1 MLAAERVK
9 LPKPFLVNEKLV
21 PETMP
26 ERVRVFWRTLR
37 ERLAVRATVPARLR
51 LCVPVKPILPP
62 KVSGLAPVVMAA
74 AEVLSSEPAFKVQLA
89 VAAPRAA
96 ALLRFNVP
104 AVSTFDVPVKVLA
117 PESVRRFE
125 VLTVREPVPERIPE
139 ITPKLFAPI
148 CVTGRLVVPPV
159 AASVP
164 PARLKVLGAVKVTR
178 FSEPRLIVTAPVPMA

>member
-9 LPKPFLVNEKLV
+9 LPKPFFVKEKV
-21 PETMP
+21 FPETIP

-37 ERLAVRATVPARLR
+37 ERFAVRATVPARLR
-51 LCVPVKPILPP
+51 LCVPVKPTLPP
-62 KVSGLAPVVMAA
+62 KVIGLAPVVMAA
-74 AEVLSSEPAFKVQLA
+74 AEVLSSEPPFKVQLA

-96 ALLRFNVP
+96 ALLMFNVP
-104 AVSTFDVPVKVLA
+104 AVSTFEVPVKVLA
-117 PESVRRFE
+117 PESVRRFD
-125 VLTVREPVPERIPE
+125 VLTVREPVPERMPE

-148 CVTGRLVVPPV
+148 WVTGRFVAPL

-164 PARLKVLGAVKVTR
+164 PARLKVLGAVFPPR